1 MQRSESLM
9 DEKIKQLEYDNVR
22 LKKSLKEIAAH
33 QAEIQKRLDEIRELL
48 QENEKDENKPVT
60 DEDVKSL
67 LKKYSRL

>member
-33 QAEIQKRLDEIRELL
+33 QAEIQKRLDEIRDLL
-48 QENEKDENKPVT
+48 HENEKDENKPVT

>member
-1 MQRSESLM
+1 M

-22 LKKSLKEIAAH
+22 LKNSLKEIAAH
-33 QAEIQKRLDEIRELL
+33 QAEIQKRLDEIRDLL
-48 QENEKDENKPVT
+48 HENEKDENKPVT

>member
-1 MQRSESLM
+1 M

-33 QAEIQKRLDEIRELL
+33 QAEIQKRLDEIRDLL
-48 QENEKDENKPVT
+48 HENEKDENKPVT